1 MFEWDTREEEGTRT
15 EDTDT
20 TRTLASRHN
29 SDRDMFDGTGED
41 ETLATDGAMG
51 GGGER

>member
-15 EDTDT
+15 
-20 TRTLASRHN
+20 LSSRLD
-29 SDRDMFDGTGED
+29 SDRDMFDGTGEE

>member
-1 MFEWDTREEEGTRT
+1 M
-15 EDTDT
+15 
-20 TRTLASRHN
+20 TLVMICLSGILGRN
-29 SDRDMFDGTGED
+29 RGPGLCRRDSDRDMFDGTGED